1 MRLGQQKQVQ
11 RPLQN
16 ELVTL
21 HKSLGGDV
29 LEQAARILDHFSAM
43 ENSKLERGSLNI
55 PTHLSDKLQEK
66 CDQFETVCDQIYYI
80 LEQSKRVLQL
90 DWQQQKLAE
99 RQKPEQQEQ
108 NASQSG
114 ANHATVSTGPD
125 EDMGTDLTLSNVDLT
140 DNDAMED
147 IQRDNDHQTT
157 DVVMEEEEDM
167 EEMLQL
173 QRERLDRLRNVIVHG
188 VDVETIK
195 ASQSQGKDDILF

>member
-1 MRLGQQKQVQ
+1 
-11 RPLQN
+11 
-16 ELVTL
+16 
-21 HKSLGGDV
+21 
-29 LEQAARILDHFSAM
+29 
-43 ENSKLERGSLNI
+43 
-55 PTHLSDKLQEK
+55 
-66 CDQFETVCDQIYYI
+66 
-80 LEQSKRVLQL
+80 
-90 DWQQQKLAE
+90 
-99 RQKPEQQEQ
+99 
-108 NASQSG
+108 
-114 ANHATVSTGPD
+114 
-125 EDMGTDLTLSNVDLT
+125 MGTDLTLSNVDLT

>member
-1 MRLGQQKQVQ
+1 MFFYQ
-11 RPLQN
+11 
-16 ELVTL
+16 
-21 HKSLGGDV
+21 
-29 LEQAARILDHFSAM
+29 
-43 ENSKLERGSLNI
+43 
-55 PTHLSDKLQEK
+55 
-66 CDQFETVCDQIYYI
+66 
-80 LEQSKRVLQL
+80 EQSKRVLQL

-99 RQKPEQQEQ
+99 RQKPQQQEQ

-114 ANHATVSTGPD
+114 ANNATVSTGPD
-125 EDMGTDLTLSNVDLT
+125 EDMGTDLTLLNVGLT

-147 IQRDNDHQTT
+147 IQRDNDNPTT
-157 DVVMEEEEDM
+157 DVVMEDEEDM

>member
-1 MRLGQQKQVQ
+1 MWPDILYLG
-11 RPLQN
+11 
-16 ELVTL
+16 
-21 HKSLGGDV
+21 
-29 LEQAARILDHFSAM
+29 
-43 ENSKLERGSLNI
+43 KLIICLLYGFNWRYLC
-55 PTHLSDKLQEK
+55 LYQ
-66 CDQFETVCDQIYYI
+66 
-80 LEQSKRVLQL
+80 EQSKRVLQL

-99 RQKPEQQEQ
+99 RQKPQQQEQ

-114 ANHATVSTGPD
+114 VNSAAISTGPN

-147 IQRDNDHQTT
+147 IQRDNDNQTT

>member
-1 MRLGQQKQVQ
+1 M
-11 RPLQN
+11 N
-16 ELVTL
+16 
-21 HKSLGGDV
+21 S
-29 LEQAARILDHFSAM
+29 AAI
-43 ENSKLERGSLNI
+43 
-55 PTHLSDKLQEK
+55 
-66 CDQFETVCDQIYYI
+66 
-80 LEQSKRVLQL
+80 
-90 DWQQQKLAE
+90 
-99 RQKPEQQEQ
+99 
-108 NASQSG
+108 
-114 ANHATVSTGPD
+114 STGPN

-147 IQRDNDHQTT
+147 IQRDNDNQTT